1 MMHPTGSEWLRPPSQ
16 DASVV
21 VGQLGGRVELAC
33 GAAEP
38 RGEEGDDE
46 PSLLLWFHESRPATP
61 LYSVDGRQAGG
72 LAGAQHSMADAW
84 AARAYFSSVSH
95 SLRLEQLS
103 AEDQGRYRCRVDFRR
118 GRTRSS
124 TIALVVRV
132 SPHNVSITDELGAEM
147 RGTVGPF
154 NDGDPLDLFCTAHGI
169 GA

>member
-1 MMHPTGSEWLRPPSQ
+1 MACFATGSEWLRPPSQ
-16 DASVV
+16 DAAVV
-21 VGQLGGRVELAC
+21 VGRLGGRVELAC

-38 RGEEGDDE
+38 RGEVGDDE

-72 LAGAQHSMADAW
+72 LA
-84 AARAYFSSVSH
+84 
-95 SLRLEQLS
+95 
-103 AEDQGRYRCRVDFRR
+103 
-118 GRTRSS
+118 
-124 TIALVVRV
+124 V